1 MKEKIEQISREI
13 WKLKPKS
20 KIDFNEYFK
29 KYEISEQNKLE
40 CYNAIMGNLKGWI
53 SVEKKYKNAIVG
65 LPFNIPHIKNKKR
78 IDVSDETPINKEGI
92 KSIIT
97 ILENGKPYEEV
108 SPRTEDGMTHIGYIS
123 YDDRIMKLFRY
134 MPFYEKDYNKN
145 IEKIGNKDIS
155 KLNIEE
161 TKQYITYIYRK
172 ERFCEGLIKS
182 YIDNGILL
190 KLLKHFLEIC

>member
-1 MKEKIEQISREI
+1 MKEKIEQISKEI
-13 WKLKPKS
+13 WELKPKS

-40 CYNAIMGNLKGWI
+40 CYNTIMNNLKGWI
-53 SVEKKYKNAIVG
+53 NVEKKYKNAIVG
-65 LPFNIPHIKNKKR
+65 LPFNIPYIKNKRR
-78 IDVSDETPINKEGI
+78 INVLDETPINKEGI

-97 ILENGKPYEEV
+97 ILENEKPYEEV
-108 SPRTEDGMTHIGYIS
+108 PPRTENGMTHIGYIN

-134 MPFYEKDYNKN
+134 MPFYEKDYSKN
-145 IEKIGNKDIS
+145 IEKIGNKDIT

-172 ERFCEGLIKS
+172 ERFCEGFIKS

-190 KLLKHFLEIC
+190 KLLKHFLEVY